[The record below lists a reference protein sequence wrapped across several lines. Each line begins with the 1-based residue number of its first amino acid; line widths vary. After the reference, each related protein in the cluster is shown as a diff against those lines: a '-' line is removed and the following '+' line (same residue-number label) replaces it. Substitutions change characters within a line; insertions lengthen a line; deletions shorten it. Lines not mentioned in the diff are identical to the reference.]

1 MLTLKSLPCVL
12 FRGVCSADC
21 SSLFPHLR
29 TLRFWNERERRC
41 RRLLLSLAR
50 ISRDEIER
58 LKRDGVHR
66 AVALCLSPRKGRT
79 TKKSQPSTPALS
91 PLTSWR
97 HPSQRAG

>member
-1 MLTLKSLPCVL
+1 
-12 FRGVCSADC
+12 
-21 SSLFPHLR
+21 
-29 TLRFWNERERRC
+29 
-41 RRLLLSLAR
+41 
-50 ISRDEIER
+50 

-66 AVALCLSPRKGRT
+66 AVGLCLSPRKGRT